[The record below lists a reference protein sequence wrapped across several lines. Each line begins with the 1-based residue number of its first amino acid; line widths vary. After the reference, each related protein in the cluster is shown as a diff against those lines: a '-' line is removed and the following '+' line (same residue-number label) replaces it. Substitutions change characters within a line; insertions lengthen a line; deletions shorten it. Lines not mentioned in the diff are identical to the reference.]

1 MQDKALRSCISL
13 FLQQCIC
20 FLLLLSALPYGWE
33 NKKFLPQS
41 AGKHIS
47 EDLIL
52 KPQAPTRSSG
62 PPDLRMLRVAYFTLC
77 LLENL
82 MTALKKC
89 KKNFKMVRLT
99 ETRMKIL
106 MAMRKIRIKNFLK
119 CLTGL
124 QNVERQN
131 SCRNNRSMLLV
142 KSNMIL
148 VNKESYKMLF
158 STASVAICSPSLTNS
173 KTYLVLSKMYKA
185 AHPKYTH
192 GKKMPP
198 CCMEHISP

>member
-1 MQDKALRSCISL
+1 
-13 FLQQCIC
+13 
-20 FLLLLSALPYGWE
+20 
-33 NKKFLPQS
+33 
-41 AGKHIS
+41 
-47 EDLIL
+47 
-52 KPQAPTRSSG
+52 
-62 PPDLRMLRVAYFTLC
+62 
-77 LLENL
+77 
-82 MTALKKC
+82 
-89 KKNFKMVRLT
+89 
-99 ETRMKIL
+99 MKIL
-106 MAMRKIRIKNFLK
+106 MAMRKILIKNFLK

-124 QNVERQN
+124 QNVERQK

-148 VNKESYKMLF
+148 VNKESCKMLF